1 MRSSRSI
8 AVFGA
13 LLITLVWAPIRL
25 QAQAASR
32 LSADVRQFVSVDAPI
47 FALTNARVVDGLGTP
62 AREGQTIVVDNGR
75 IVQVGAT
82 AQVRPPADARIIDLA
97 GKTVIP
103 GIVGLHNHTDYA
115 GVAKRLALTR
125 SAPLMYLG
133 SGVTTI
139 RTAGSLAPYAEI
151 NLRRDIE
158 AGLVPGPT
166 VYFMGPRLSEGESNY
181 SPPNPEAA
189 RRVVRYWKE
198 EGATWIKAHAN
209 ISRENLGAA
218 IDEAHRQGI
227 KFTGHLCS
235 VTYSD
240 AADLG
245 IDDLEHGL
253 LVSSDFVKDKEADRC
268 PRNQMESLADVD
280 VAGPQ
285 MQALIRK
292 LVDRNVAVT
301 STLPVAEQV
310 FPGRPVEDRVL
321 QAMSPDMRA
330 AYLERVKRRDEGGVT
345 PESKAI
351 WGNLLKFEKAFYD
364 AGGLLAAGLDPTG
377 NGGAI
382 PGFGDQRNLELLVE
396 AGFTPVQAIQIMTS
410 NGAKVLGAGNNVGS
424 IVAGKRADLVVIDG
438 NPVANPAEIRKVSIV
453 FKDGVGYDSAKL
465 IEAARGLVG
474 LR

>member
-1 MRSSRSI
+1 MRNR
-8 AVFGA
+8 GRNA
-13 LLITLVWAPIRL
+13 LLLLLSFAVLAISERL
-25 QAQAASR
+25 EAQAASS
-32 LSADVRQFVSVDAPI
+32 LSPDVRQFVSVDAPS
-47 FALTNARVVDGLGTP
+47 FALTNVRVIDGLGTP
-62 AREGQTIVVDNGR
+62 ARAGQTIVVENGR

-82 AQVRPPADARIIDLA
+82 AQVRPPAGARIIDLA

-103 GIVGLHNHTDYA
+103 GIIGMHNHTDYA
-115 GVAKRLALTR
+115 GIAKRVALTR

-181 SPPNPEAA
+181 SPPNAEAA
-189 RRVVRYWKE
+189 RRIVRYWK

-280 VAGPQ
+280 IAGPQ
-285 MQALIRK
+285 MKALIRK
-292 LVDRNVAVT
+292 LIDKNVAVT

-321 QAMSPDMRA
+321 QAMAPEMRA
-330 AYLERVKRRDEGGVT
+330 AYLERVKRRDEGGDTVQ
-345 PESKAI
+345 SRRI
-351 WGNLLKFEKAFYD
+351 WRNLLAFEKAFVD
-364 AGGLLAAGLDPTG
+364 AGGLLASGLDPTG

-382 PGFGDQRNLELLVE
+382 PGFGDQRNLELLIE

-410 NGAKVLGAGNNVGS
+410 NGAKVLGAGNEVGS
-424 IVAGKRADLVVIDG
+424 IAVGKRADLVVIDG
-438 NPVANPAEIRKVSIV
+438 DLIANPANIRKVSVV

-474 LR
+474 IR